1 MEKFRPPQPIPA
13 KIFHTVEKS
22 FPHRGKLPPRPSR
35 HPLTPDLCPLP
46 SFPPPYGLGAPS
58 PSPLNPLAPFRHN
71 APHFPRLRAPSLT
84 SDLCPLTSFPGCS
97 LNPEPR
103 TLTPTP

>member
-35 HPLTPDLCPLP
+35 HPLT
-46 SFPPPYGLGAPS
+46 
-58 PSPLNPLAPFRHN
+58 
-71 APHFPRLRAPSLT
+71 

-103 TLTPTP
+103 TLPPFPGCSLNPEPSTLNSDL

>member
-22 FPHRGKLPPRPSR
+22 FPHRGKLPPG
-35 HPLTPDLCPLP
+35 
-46 SFPPPYGLGAPS
+46 PPPYGLGAPS
-58 PSPLNPLAPFRHN
+58 PSTLNPLAPFSHN